1 MKIRYLKH
9 EQIDIDKWD
18 QAIDNCTNALVYAKA
33 WYLNIVSPKWDALV
47 MGDYKVVM
55 PLTCRKKFGIKYL
68 YKPFFSQ
75 FLGVFYK
82 NEDDAKYV
90 PEFLEEA
97 SKHFRLIDININV
110 SNSNFKAD
118 FCKQRQTQ
126 VLFLNKEY
134 EELRKNYNRSN
145 RKNVN
150 KANRENIRI
159 ESSTKPD
166 VFIQMTKEMY
176 KDRKVQGVSEND
188 FKQLHEIARYSATNG
203 MGELHYAFL
212 NGQICASAFF
222 LEWGNRII
230 LQTAINDDGKETGAI
245 FKVLDQFIQ
254 SRAGTNQILD
264 FAGSNIKG
272 VAYRNLGFGSVNQ
285 YYFSVHINKLPWF
298 IRLLRRN

>member
-1 MKIRYLKH
+1 MNIRYLKH

-55 PLTCRKKFGIKYL
+55 PLTYRKKFGIKYL
-68 YKPFFSQ
+68 FKPFFSQ

-97 SKHFRLIDININV
+97 SKHFRLIDMNINV

-126 VLFLNKEY
+126 VLFLSKEY

-150 KANRENIRI
+150 KANREYLRI
-159 ESSTKPD
+159 EKSAKPD
-166 VFIQMTKEMY
+166 VFIQMTREMY

-188 FKQLHEIARYSATNG
+188 FKQLYEIARYSTSNG
-203 MGELHYAFL
+203 MGELHYAYMS
-212 NGQICASAFF
+212 NQICASAFF
-222 LEWGNRII
+222 LDYGDRII

-245 FKVLDQFIQ
+245 FKVLDQFIR

-264 FAGSNIKG
+264 FAGSNIQG

-285 YYFSVHINKLPWF
+285 HYFSVYINNLPWF